1 MSKRKL
7 SKDSKISPRKMR
19 NRLAISSYLLYY
31 EYNLKEESN
40 MKNVEEIKDLA
51 SYTEVTRNTY
61 EKQIIQEL
69 FSYRQECYRN

>member
-1 MSKRKL
+1 
-7 SKDSKISPRKMR
+7 MR

-51 SYTEVTRNTY
+51 KWCLNCKLKPCSKTGCPMQTDIPEFIAKIKTD
-61 EKQIIQEL
+61 E
-69 FSYRQECYRN
+69 